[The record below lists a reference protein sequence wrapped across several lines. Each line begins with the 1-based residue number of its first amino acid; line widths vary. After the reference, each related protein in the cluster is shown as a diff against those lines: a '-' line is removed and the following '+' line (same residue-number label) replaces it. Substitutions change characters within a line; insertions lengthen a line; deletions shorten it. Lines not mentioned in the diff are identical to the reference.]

1 MRSIP
6 SANISYPMIRRFPVD
21 ISITAGGCITAAL
34 TVLILPLPWLA
45 SIFLA
50 AFIHE
55 VCHLICLKLCRTN
68 IYRIHIDTHGAVM
81 ETAALSPFQEML
93 CAAAGPVGSFL
104 CLLFSR
110 HFPMLALCGFLQG
123 IYNLLPI
130 YPLDGGRIL
139 NAIME
144 LLTPT
149 HAEHIC
155 GCVSKCAV
163 FCVMM
168 ICLILYLK
176 TYIPLFLFFA
186 GIFLLRYVRHRKTPC
201 NGGQN

>member
-1 MRSIP
+1 
-6 SANISYPMIRRFPVD
+6 MIRPFPVD

-55 VCHLICLKLCRTN
+55 LCHLLCLRLFKIN
-68 IYRIHIDTHGAVM
+68 IIRIRIGMQGAAI
-81 ETAALSPFQEML
+81 ETAPLSPIQEL
-93 CAAAGPVGSFL
+93 FCAAAGPAGSFL
-104 CLLFSR
+104 CLLFLR